1 MIHLPKTRLVE
12 SITCQ
17 ARWKMHL
24 PPEPS
29 VPVVIATMFA
39 PIAVAV
45 AVPAVVVLAPS
56 VVAIPVTR
64 EVPAALITRSNPPR
78 AAINRQRPIT
88 GVPLVVISHWIPV
101 ALHPNVVR
109 AGAGGQNLDHARRW
123 RRTDLY
129 PDRNL
134 PVGRS
139 CDKHQ

>member
-1 MIHLPKTRLVE
+1 
-12 SITCQ
+12 
-17 ARWKMHL
+17 MHL
-24 PPEPS
+24 PPGPS
-29 VPVVIATMFA
+29 VPVVIASVVPVVVAPIVVAIVFA

-45 AVPAVVVLAPS
+45 AVPAVIVLPPS
-56 VVAIPVTR
+56 VVAIPVTG

-88 GVPLVVISHWIPV
+88 GVPLIVISHGIPV
-101 ALHPNVVR
+101 ALHPNVFR
-109 AGAGGQNLDHARRW
+109 AGAGRQNLDHARRW

-134 PVGRS
+134 PVRRS